1 MRDVKPPVN
10 FNKLEIDTVDS
21 FTVPRPHFRQEKT
34 SNKGLIVLIVF
45 IITLVL
51 GAGGLAAYVL
61 LLKNNPISDLS
72 TTSGNQSS
80 LNQSLTAKSFISKAR
95 LVVKG
100 DIKETLENTNGNS
113 YNVFSAPAFKPIGYN
128 FSVRPDQD
136 YGFGSY
142 GTKNTIATDLIFI
155 QKVLIDNKFNETILD
170 PGSDIGVFAAK
181 YESTGIICG
190 VSDQKPYNEPAT
202 STNYSM
208 VIGCADKSD
217 YLTNA
222 ALLRPFFIVYASQA
236 RTDTSKVL
244 MGNPTLKQ
252 SKTAGYSIATVS
264 ISGSEYGSVGGF
276 AGLFYVTPDTVLHY
290 FTGTQSE
297 LPCGKFSTDDLKKAY
312 VGERCYDESSNNDN
326 ATVKL

>member
-1 MRDVKPPVN
+1 
-10 FNKLEIDTVDS
+10 
-21 FTVPRPHFRQEKT
+21 
-34 SNKGLIVLIVF
+34 
-45 IITLVL
+45 
-51 GAGGLAAYVL
+51 
-61 LLKNNPISDLS
+61 
-72 TTSGNQSS
+72 
-80 LNQSLTAKSFISKAR
+80 
-95 LVVKG
+95 
-100 DIKETLENTNGNS
+100 
-113 YNVFSAPAFKPIGYN
+113 
-128 FSVRPDQD
+128 
-136 YGFGSY
+136 
-142 GTKNTIATDLIFI
+142 
-155 QKVLIDNKFNETILD
+155 
-170 PGSDIGVFAAK
+170 
-181 YESTGIICG
+181 
-190 VSDQKPYNEPAT
+190 
-202 STNYSM
+202 M

-312 VGERCYDESSNNDN
+312 VGEQCYDESTNNDN